1 MANADTSGPPGGLSG
16 GGNQNGGGNPNA
28 GYGAPSTGTG
38 PNNQDNSS
46 TNAVG
51 PGTGRNENNPA
62 KGVNFD
68 GLLGGNTGSV
78 SSGILGSVNLQ
89 GLPANVAQAV
99 LDNFDAGLFGFDP
112 SAPVTGVNTD
122 TPAPI
127 GVVGHPDFGDSGTA
141 MDDDSPSG
149 YASTDTGATKAVN
162 DEGKALS
169 FNAARAKNL
178 RDAFGKKAQELQKQ
192 LDLEIDPA
200 KKRELQQ
207 QLNNLKKTNQYSKFM
222 ASQNPAL
229 NFAARALSTMMG
241 MSPLGFGPNI
251 EERAIE
257 LGFIDDT
264 TPEQAIAEMEN
275 NMEFNAPDGSESRP
289 ETVYGLTKIVEQNPK
304 IFKGLSNEQILMLV
318 YNPKMFW
325 KFYEERV

>member
-1 MANADTSGPPGGLSG
+1 MAYGDANAPDDGSNDGSSGGDTSGAGDYGGQGEFDGLG
-16 GGNQNGGGNPNA
+16 G
-28 GYGAPSTGTG
+28 STSSSS
-38 PNNQDNSS
+38 SS
-46 TNAVG
+46 TSGSTNSVG

-68 GLLGGNTGSV
+68 GLLGGTTGS
-78 SSGILGSVNLQ
+78 SNTDSAI
-89 GLPANVAQAV
+89 
-99 LDNFDAGLFGFDP
+99 AGLLGMFGFDP

-149 YASTDTGATKAVN
+149 YASTDPGATKAVN

-192 LDLEIDPA
+192 IDLEVDPA
-200 KKRELQQ
+200 KKRALQQ

-289 ETVYGLTKIVEQNPK
+289 ETVYGLTKIIEQNPK
-304 IFKGLSNEQILMLV
+304 IFKGLSNEQLLMLV

>member
-16 GGNQNGGGNPNA
+16 GGNQNGEGNPNA

-68 GLLGGNTGSV
+68 GLLGGTTGS
-78 SSGILGSVNLQ
+78 SNTDS
-89 GLPANVAQAV
+89 AM
-99 LDNFDAGLFGFDP
+99 AGLLGMLGFD
-112 SAPVTGVNTD
+112 TGVNTD

-127 GVVGHPDFGDSGTA
+127 GVVGHPQFGLSGTP
-141 MDDDSPSG
+141 MDDDNPSS
-149 YASTDTGATKAVN
+149 YDSTDPGVTKSVN

-192 LDLEIDPA
+192 LDLEVDPA

-229 NFAARALSTMMG
+229 NFAAKALSTVLG
-241 MSPLGFGPNI
+241 MSPLSLGQTI

-257 LGFIDDT
+257 LGFIDET

-289 ETVYGLTKIVEQNPK
+289 ETVYGLTKIIEQNPE
-304 IFKGLSNEQILMLV
+304 IFKGLSNEQLLMLV

>member
-1 MANADTSGPPGGLSG
+1 MAYGDANAPDDGSNDGSSGGNTSGSGDYGGQGEFDGLG
-16 GGNQNGGGNPNA
+16 G
-28 GYGAPSTGTG
+28 STSSSS
-38 PNNQDNSS
+38 SS
-46 TNAVG
+46 TSGSTNSVG

-68 GLLGGNTGSV
+68 GLLGGTTGS
-78 SSGILGSVNLQ
+78 SNTDSAMA
-89 GLPANVAQAV
+89 GL
-99 LDNFDAGLFGFDP
+99 LGLFGFDP
-112 SAPVTGVNTD
+112 SAPVPGVNTD

-127 GVVGHPDFGDSGTA
+127 GVVGHPQFGLSGTP
-141 MDDDSPSG
+141 MDDDNPSS
-149 YASTDTGATKAVN
+149 YDSTDPGATKSVN

-169 FNAARAKNL
+169 FNAARAKNI

-192 LDLEIDPA
+192 IDLEVDPA
-200 KKRELQQ
+200 KKRALQQ

-229 NFAARALSTMMG
+229 NFAAKTLSTLAG
-241 MSPLGFGPNI
+241 MSPLSLGPTI

-257 LGFIDDT
+257 LGFIDET

-289 ETVYGLTKIVEQNPK
+289 ETVYGLTKIIEQNPE
-304 IFKGLSNEQILMLV
+304 IFKGLSNEQLLMLV

>member
-1 MANADTSGPPGGLSG
+1 MADADTSGPPGGLSG
-16 GGNQNGGGNPNA
+16 GGNQSGGGNPADQNNP
-28 GYGAPSTGTG
+28 GVNTNVDES
-38 PNNQDNSS
+38 NNQDTSSTNS

-68 GLLGGNTGSV
+68 GLLGGTIGSSNTDS
-78 SSGILGSVNLQ
+78 
-89 GLPANVAQAV
+89 AM
-99 LDNFDAGLFGFDP
+99 AGLLGMFGFDP
-112 SAPVTGVNTD
+112 SAPVPGVNTD

-127 GVVGHPDFGDSGTA
+127 GVVGHPQFGLSGTP
-141 MDDDSPSG
+141 MDDDSASS
-149 YASTDTGATKAVN
+149 YDSTDPGATKAVD

-169 FNAARAKNL
+169 FNAAIAKHN
-178 RDAFGKKAQELQKQ
+178 RNAFGKKAQELQKQ
-192 LDLEIDPA
+192 IDLEVDPA
-200 KKRELQQ
+200 KKRALQR
-207 QLNNLKKTNQYSKFM
+207 QLNNLKKTDQYSKFM

-229 NFAARALSTMMG
+229 NFAARTLSTVLG
-241 MSPLGFGPNI
+241 MSPLGFGPSI

-257 LGFIDDT
+257 LGFIDPT
-264 TPEQAIAEMEN
+264 TPEEAIAEMEN